1 MSSGAAAGF
10 EKLQRLS
17 GACILVIV
25 VALYAQA
32 LSGGFWPPGHPW
44 SGLALSLL
52 AVQNL
57 LAGKSK
63 PLPAVIVSVG
73 AIVSAVLWGFS
84 VRSTSAARSQAAAV
98 SRLSAV
104 EQAAEETPV
113 SAMGEAA
120 ATALGEAAQLA
131 ASCRAQG
138 GPLGSGKVRVIYAPD
153 GSAQSVEVLTE
164 RFRDTLTGACVRM
177 VFRRSRIPPFN
188 GPSPTFIKAFVIPE
202 Q

>member
-57 LAGKSK
+57 LARKSK

-84 VRSTSAARSQAAAV
+84 VRSQAAAV